1 MLRTRNGPLIL
12 WLTPLGLALA
22 GLVLTATYSPAVV
35 ATAFQ
40 PGNLVVS
47 RSVYQGTA
55 STVTIGEQLPPGCA
69 LAMPAACVSAVADG
83 TYPGVFNNNSQN
95 GTTVDGSFGVTSP
108 IFLDQ
113 TTTGGVV
120 LNTLAVSPNL
130 VTTSFSS
137 KSELAL
143 NLSDTGTSLTFMGYV
158 APVNALDVSN
168 SNTPGVSDPTN
179 PDQAGPYYRA
189 VVEVDANG
197 NFQVTDINAYAGNNG
212 RAAIRANGL
221 YFMSGNS
228 NNGTGTPANVVAA
241 AGIQVAT
248 AGQTQNPPQEVGNF
262 SITQYGYAAD
272 KLGKDNNFRGLTV
285 FNNTLYTTKGS
296 GSNGINTVYE
306 VGTAG
311 SLPTLLNAA
320 TTPIT
325 ILPGFTQALA
335 KPNQNNP
342 NYYFPFGIWFAN
354 ANTLYVA
361 DEGDGV
367 ATDATISPH
376 AGLQKWTLNGGTWS
390 LAYVLQNG
398 LNLGQ
403 PYSIPGYPSPATDG
417 LRNIT
422 GRVNADGTVTI
433 WAITSTVSAS
443 GDQGADPNKLVA
455 ITDVLANTDPTVA
468 ATEKFVTL
476 RTAQFGEVLRGVS
489 FTPGTIFP
497 TAPAIPITSS
507 GLIYSRVTRTYNGTI
522 TIRNNSSNP
531 ISGPIYVLLQN
542 LTQGVTLIGSDTSV
556 IMGLPA
562 VQVLG
567 GGATLQPG
575 QSATAPV
582 AFSDPGG
589 APINFTPVIPNQGAV

>member
-296 GSNGINTVYE
+296 GSNGINTVYQ

-354 ANTLYVA
+354 GNTLYVA
-361 DEGDGV
+361 
-367 ATDATISPH
+367 
-376 AGLQKWTLNGGTWS
+376 
-390 LAYVLQNG
+390 
-398 LNLGQ
+398 
-403 PYSIPGYPSPATDG
+403 
-417 LRNIT
+417 
-422 GRVNADGTVTI
+422 
-433 WAITSTVSAS
+433 
-443 GDQGADPNKLVA
+443 
-455 ITDVLANTDPTVA
+455 
-468 ATEKFVTL
+468 
-476 RTAQFGEVLRGVS
+476 
-489 FTPGTIFP
+489 
-497 TAPAIPITSS
+497 
-507 GLIYSRVTRTYNGTI
+507 
-522 TIRNNSSNP
+522 
-531 ISGPIYVLLQN
+531 
-542 LTQGVTLIGSDTSV
+542 
-556 IMGLPA
+556 
-562 VQVLG
+562 
-567 GGATLQPG
+567 
-575 QSATAPV
+575 
-582 AFSDPGG
+582 
-589 APINFTPVIPNQGAV
+589 